1 MNQPSQPFLIALP
14 CAPGT
19 SVDLLKQLVEIA
31 MDATSNA
38 NLVPPGATL
47 TSRIASIYGSPDLS
61 ITLMADAD
69 FAAAAGDPTKFF
81 ANSGA
86 IFTKP
91 AECGEVLAAYREY
104 LAQPNDDSRAQWLAG
119 QGSVV
124 QNIEDPSNAEVQ
136 IQFVAAA
143 QAPAAGN

>member
-19 SVDLLKQLVEIA
+19 SVDLLEKLANIA
-31 MDATSNA
+31 EDIAAGGGNV
-38 NLVPPGATL
+38 LPPGATL
-47 TSRIASIYGSPDLS
+47 TARIASIDGSPDLS

-91 AECGEVLAAYREY
+91 AECGEVLAAYSAY
-104 LAQPNDDSRAQWLAG
+104 LAQPDDDSRAQWLAG

-143 QAPAAGN
+143 PAAVN